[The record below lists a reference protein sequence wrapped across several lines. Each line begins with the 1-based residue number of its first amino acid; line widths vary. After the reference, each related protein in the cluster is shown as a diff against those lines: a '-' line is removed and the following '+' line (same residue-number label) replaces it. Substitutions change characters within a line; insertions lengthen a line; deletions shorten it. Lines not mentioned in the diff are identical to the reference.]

1 MAEREWALLARARL
15 TRLEQ
20 GWRDEVSHA
29 AAKAGDSTDD
39 DKCSTVADAVRDDL
53 LKASDRMWSE
63 LRQTLSL
70 LDALVDRGGKAEDQ
84 HDAVHREVA
93 EELRRDA
100 EERTELLD
108 ADAWR
113 RDLVDRFLQN
123 YDSFTTENPSL

>member
-1 MAEREWALLARARL
+1 M
-15 TRLEQ
+15 
-20 GWRDEVSHA
+20 SHA

-39 DKCSTVADAVRDDL
+39 DKCAGVADAVRDDL

-93 EELRRDA
+93 EELRSDA
-100 EERTELLD
+100 EERSQFKGRKKG
-108 ADAWR
+108 APR
-113 RDLVDRFLQN
+113 RGRALRRFR
-123 YDSFTTENPSL
+123 